1 MVEYTHINRFT
12 FEEVCPDLQELQL
25 FLKVTETDD
34 DYPVNVIYREIMP
47 LLADNSDIA
56 GGYIIREAHD
66 TPLEL
71 GAQVQG
77 YMRGASHLVLF
88 VCTAGQVFS
97 RLSKQY
103 NKEGA
108 YLEAFVADAI
118 GSLTV
123 ENAMNKIQA
132 QLETFANKNGKQIT
146 NRYSPGYCN
155 WALSGQRELFG
166 YMSTIPVNVSL
177 TDSCLMLP
185 IKSVSGIIGIGE
197 TVKKREY
204 ACQICKNKD
213 CIYRKLIKWKR
224 YC

>member
-1 MVEYTHINRFT
+1 MVGYTHIDRFP

-25 FLKVTETDD
+25 FLKSTETDE
-34 DYPVNVIYREIMP
+34 DYPVNVAFREIMP
-47 LLADNSDIA
+47 QLADNPDIA
-56 GGYIIREAHD
+56 GGYTIRKAAD
-66 TPLEL
+66 TPLDV

-77 YMRGASHLVLF
+77 YMRGASHLALF
-88 VCTAGQVFS
+88 VCTAGQVFT
-97 RLSKQY
+97 RLSVQY
-103 NKEGA
+103 GKDGRH
-108 YLEAFVADAI
+108 LEAFIVDAI

-132 QLETFANKNGKQIT
+132 QLETLANETGMQIS

-155 WALSGQRELFG
+155 WALTGQRALFE
-166 YMSTIPVNVSL
+166 YMKNIPVNVSL

-204 ACQICKNKD
+204 ACQICNNKD
-213 CIYRKLIKWKR
+213 CIYKKIIK
-224 YC
+224 

>member
-1 MVEYTHINRFT
+1 MVGYTHISRFT

-25 FLKVTETDD
+25 FLKATETDD
-34 DYPVNVIYREIMP
+34 DYPVNVAYREIMS

-56 GGYIIREAHD
+56 GGYIIRKAED
-66 TPLEL
+66 TPLNL

-77 YMRGASHLVLF
+77 YIRGASHLALF
-88 VCTAGQVFS
+88 VCTAGQLFS
-97 RLSKQY
+97 RLAEQY
-103 NKEGA
+103 NKNGA
-108 YLEAFVADAI
+108 YLEAFIVDAI

-123 ENAMNKIQA
+123 ENAMNKIQV
-132 QLETFANKNGKQIT
+132 QLEIVANANGKQIT

-155 WALSGQRELFG
+155 WALSNQRELFE
-166 YMSTIPVNVSL
+166 YMINVPVNVTL

-213 CIYRKLIKWKR
+213 CIYRKLIK
-224 YC
+224 